1 MDKIMFY
8 FLLSMLAI
16 AIIYVVLLYK
26 NNKKIEIYRIIQ
38 GLVCEA
44 EIRLGSGTGDLKYEF
59 VVNKVYSLLPFYVKI
74 FVSEKLLDIWI
85 EIAVDELQE
94 MLDKE
99 IKKEES
105 RPQK

>member
-16 AIIYVVLLYK
+16 AIIHVVLLYK
-26 NNKKIEIYRIIQ
+26 NNKKIEIYKIIQ

-85 EIAVDELQE
+85 ETAVDELQE

-99 IKKEES
+99 IEKEES

>member
-16 AIIYVVLLYK
+16 AIIHVVLLYK
-26 NNKKIEIYRIIQ
+26 NNKKIEIYKIIQ

-85 EIAVDELQE
+85 ETAVDELQQ

>member
-8 FLLSMLAI
+8 FLLSMLVVAI
-16 AIIYVVLLYK
+16 VYVVLLYK
-26 NNKKIEIYRIIQ
+26 NNKKVEIYRIIQ

-74 FVSEKLLDIWI
+74 FVSEKLLDMWI

-105 RPQK
+105 HPQK

>member
-8 FLLSMLAI
+8 FLLSMLVVAI
-16 AIIYVVLLYK
+16 VYVVLLYK
-26 NNKKIEIYRIIQ
+26 NNKKIEIYKMIQ
-38 GLVCEA
+38 ALVCEA

-99 IKKEES
+99 IEKEES

>member
-8 FLLSMLAI
+8 FLLSILAI
-16 AIIYVVLLYK
+16 AIIHVVLLYK
-26 NNKKIEIYRIIQ
+26 NNKKIEIYKIIQ
-38 GLVCEA
+38 ALVCEA

-59 VVNKVYSLLPFYVKI
+59 VVNKIYSLLPFYVKI

-94 MLDKE
+94 MLGNE

-105 RPQK
+105 RPKK

>member
-16 AIIYVVLLYK
+16 AIIHVVLLYK
-26 NNKKIEIYRIIQ
+26 NNKKIEIYKIIQ

-74 FVSEKLLDIWI
+74 FVSEI
-85 EIAVDELQE
+85 
-94 MLDKE
+94 
-99 IKKEES
+99 
-105 RPQK
+105 

>member
-16 AIIYVVLLYK
+16 VIVYVVLLYK

-74 FVSEKLLDIWI
+74 FVSEKLLDMWI

-105 RPQK
+105 HPQK

>member
-1 MDKIMFY
+1 MDKIMFS

-16 AIIYVVLLYK
+16 AIIHVVLLYK
-26 NNKKIEIYRIIQ
+26 NNKKIEIYKIIQ
-38 GLVCEA
+38 GLFCEA

-74 FVSEKLLDIWI
+74 FVNEKLLDIWI
-85 EIAVDELQE
+85 ETAVDELQE

>member
-16 AIIYVVLLYK
+16 AIIHVVLLYK
-26 NNKKIEIYRIIQ
+26 NNKKIEIYKIIQ

-59 VVNKVYSLLPFYVKI
+59 VVNKVYSLLPFYIKI

-85 EIAVDELQE
+85 ETAVDELQE

>member
-16 AIIYVVLLYK
+16 AIIHVVLLYK
-26 NNKKIEIYRIIQ
+26 NNKKVEIYRIIQ

-59 VVNKVYSLLPFYVKI
+59 VVNKIYSLLPFHVKI

-85 EIAVDELQE
+85 ETAVDELQ
-94 MLDKE
+94 
-99 IKKEES
+99 
-105 RPQK
+105 

>member
-1 MDKIMFY
+1 MDQIMFY

-16 AIIYVVLLYK
+16 AIIHVVLLYK
-26 NNKKIEIYRIIQ
+26 NNKKIEIYKIIQ

-59 VVNKVYSLLPFYVKI
+59 VVNKIYSLLPFYVKI

-85 EIAVDELQE
+85 ETAVDELQQ

>member
-8 FLLSMLAI
+8 FLLSMLVVAI
-16 AIIYVVLLYK
+16 VYVVLLYK
-26 NNKKIEIYRIIQ
+26 NNKKIEIYKIIQ

-85 EIAVDELQE
+85 ETAVDELQE

>member
-8 FLLSMLAI
+8 FLLSMLVVAI
-16 AIIYVVLLYK
+16 VYVVLLYK
-26 NNKKIEIYRIIQ
+26 NNKKVEIYRIIQ

-59 VVNKVYSLLPFYVKI
+59 VVNKIYSLLPFYVKI

-94 MLDKE
+94 HL
-99 IKKEES
+99 EE
-105 RPQK
+105 KIEEEV

>member
-16 AIIYVVLLYK
+16 AIIHVVLLYK
-26 NNKKIEIYRIIQ
+26 NNKKIEIYKIIQ

-74 FVSEKLLDIWI
+74 FISEKLLDIWI
-85 EIAVDELQE
+85 ETAVDELQE

>member
-8 FLLSMLAI
+8 FLLSMLVVAI
-16 AIIYVVLLYK
+16 VYVVLLYK
-26 NNKKIEIYRIIQ
+26 NNKKVEIYRIIQ
-38 GLVCEA
+38 GLVWEA

-59 VVNKVYSLLPFYVKI
+59 VVNKIYTLLPFYVKI
-74 FVSEKLLDIWI
+74 FVNEKLLDIWI
-85 EIAVDELQE
+85 ETAVDELQE

>member
-16 AIIYVVLLYK
+16 AIIHVVLLYK
-26 NNKKIEIYRIIQ
+26 NNKKIEIYKIIQ

-74 FVSEKLLDIWI
+74 FVSEKLLDMWI

-105 RPQK
+105 HPQK

>member
-16 AIIYVVLLYK
+16 AIIHVVLLYK
-26 NNKKIEIYRIIQ
+26 NNKKIEIYKIIQ

-85 EIAVDELQE
+85 ETAVDELQE
-94 MLDKE
+94 ILDKE

>member
-8 FLLSMLAI
+8 FLLSMLVVAI
-16 AIIYVVLLYK
+16 VYVVLLYK
-26 NNKKIEIYRIIQ
+26 NNKKVEIYRIIQ

-85 EIAVDELQE
+85 EIAVDELQA

-99 IKKEES
+99 IKKAES
-105 RPQK
+105 HPQK

>member
-16 AIIYVVLLYK
+16 AIIHVVLLYK
-26 NNKKIEIYRIIQ
+26 NNKKIEIYKIIQ

-74 FVSEKLLDIWI
+74 FVNEKLLDIWI
-85 EIAVDELQE
+85 KTAVDELQQ

>member
-8 FLLSMLAI
+8 FLLSMLVVAI
-16 AIIYVVLLYK
+16 VYVVLLYK
-26 NNKKIEIYRIIQ
+26 KKVEIYRIIQ

-59 VVNKVYSLLPFYVKI
+59 VVNKIYTLLPFYVKI
-74 FVSEKLLDIWI
+74 FVNEKLLDIWI
-85 EIAVDELQE
+85 ETAVDELQE

>member
-8 FLLSMLAI
+8 FLLSILAI
-16 AIIYVVLLYK
+16 AIIHVVLLYK
-26 NNKKIEIYRIIQ
+26 NNKKIEIYKIIQ

-85 EIAVDELQE
+85 ETAVDELQE